1 MEAGFD
7 GVDMKICHSY
17 ILSDLMGA
25 FTRPGKYGG
34 SFENRV
40 RAILDIVDGI
50 RKRCGDNLD
59 ICVRMN
65 AYDAI
70 PYPYGWGM
78 VQKGG
83 VMAPDLAEPIRLL
96 KILRDKGVKIAN
108 ISTSASRYL
117 PFGEGLYAQ
126 RNGAEINPYPGVYF
140 LLDSTKKLKEAVP
153 ELLYVGTGL
162 SWFEKF
168 CGHVG
173 AGCIKQGWFDIA
185 GFGRQALAYPDYAK
199 DLLTKGTLD
208 IKNVCLLCD
217 KCHELS
223 MVGHTHVGCVMRD
236 KEHYLDLYRKKV
248 QKIDSYTDT

>member
-70 PYPYGWGM
+70 PYPYRWGM
-78 VQKGG
+78 VQKEG

-140 LLDSTKKLKEAVP
+140 LYRFNKK
-153 ELLYVGTGL
+153 
-162 SWFEKF
+162 
-168 CGHVG
+168 
-173 AGCIKQGWFDIA
+173 IKRSCTRIV
-185 GFGRQALAYPDYAK
+185 
-199 DLLTKGTLD
+199 
-208 IKNVCLLCD
+208 VCWNGPKL
-217 KCHELS
+217 
-223 MVGHTHVGCVMRD
+223 V
-236 KEHYLDLYRKKV
+236 
-248 QKIDSYTDT
+248 